1 MTGSRDNHKNKRY
14 DSLPNRAELKI
25 IQVQYNSII
34 IHHCKLPAFCHFTH
48 KPILTQPKLII
59 KSLKT
64 TQASQQCETT
74 TSICKFFLVPSHVS
88 NSTIHHNLHKPKQ
101 FQIAKQSITHFDARR
116 ISGFFALLGVLTFD
130 EPFAATVFAA
140 VRALVSRLTKL
151 LVAKIAC
158 GFKS

>member
-25 IQVQYNSII
+25 IQVQQYYHPPLQVS
-34 IHHCKLPAFCHFTH
+34 KLPAFCHFTH

-74 TSICKFFLVPSHVS
+74 TSICKFFWSPHM
-88 NSTIHHNLHKPKQ
+88 
-101 FQIAKQSITHFDARR
+101 FQIQLYIITYTNQNNFRLKNNP
-116 ISGFFALLGVLTFD
+116 SLTLMP
-130 EPFAATVFAA
+130 EESRVFS
-140 VRALVSRLTKL
+140 LCLE
-151 LVAKIAC
+151 C
-158 GFKS
+158 